1 MFSFVTRLIVIRHS
15 SDSNCIFDIELY
27 CRMSLEEVVKE
38 SRKKASVY
46 DRKYNNTDV
55 DDILTHGL

>member
-1 MFSFVTRLIVIRHS
+1 
-15 SDSNCIFDIELY
+15 
-27 CRMSLEEVVKE
+27 MSLEEVVKE

-55 DDILTHGL
+55 DDILTHAL